1 MLGEIDVVFVSVR
14 RVYAADLR
22 ALLARTTGES
32 ELHLTLRMIWLSLV
46 LAKELFG
53 QNEHLWLHVLE
64 HEDVLALLLDTVDV
78 VGDKSTD
85 H

>member
-1 MLGEIDVVFVSVR
+1 MLGDIAVVSVSVR

-53 QNEHLWLHVLE
+53 QNEHLWLHVDR
-64 HEDVLALLLDTVDV
+64 HWTVMLYV
-78 VGDKSTD
+78 HATELVFGY
-85 H
+85 HPI